1 MKTIIQSF
9 EKTVNTFPDK
19 TAVNDEISSL
29 SYTELRDSAKRIGTS
44 LAVSGKRKGAV
55 ALYLKK
61 TPVCA
66 AAMLGTAYSGNFYV
80 VIDTAMPVER
90 IKSIFATV
98 KPFAVIYEE
107 ELSESLN
114 DIGFEGLS
122 LTSAEALSAEADDKL
137 LSEIQCKMTSTDLL
151 YCLFTS
157 GSTGVPKGTAVTH
170 GNVLSYTDWFINT
183 FDITSE
189 TIFGSQTPFYFS
201 MSVTD
206 FYSSLRTGA
215 QLAII
220 PKKYFA
226 FPVKLVQ
233 YMNEKK
239 VNTIYWVPSALCIAA
254 NMDLFKYMK
263 PEYLHTVLFAGE
275 VMPVK
280 KLNYWISYYP
290 DVKYANLFGPTETT
304 DICTYYTVDRS
315 FEDSEALPI
324 GAACDNCSVAVISE
338 DGKECAP
345 GEEGELYVG
354 GPFVAAGYYNNPE
367 KTAEAFV
374 LNPLQSAYPEIVY
387 KTGDIVKYNDRGEL
401 LYCGRKDFQIKHMGY
416 RIELGE
422 IENAALAEEGLKS
435 CACLFDKI
443 NDKIIIVYEGSL
455 SEDELLSALKKRVPD
470 YMMPAVYKKLAAM
483 PHNSNGKIDRALLKK
498 EYCPQ

>member
-90 IKSIFATV
+90 IKSIFAAV

-206 FYSSLRTGA
+206 FYSSL
-215 QLAII
+215 
-220 PKKYFA
+220 
-226 FPVKLVQ
+226 
-233 YMNEKK
+233 
-239 VNTIYWVPSALCIAA
+239 
-254 NMDLFKYMK
+254 
-263 PEYLHTVLFAGE
+263 
-275 VMPVK
+275 
-280 KLNYWISYYP
+280 
-290 DVKYANLFGPTETT
+290 
-304 DICTYYTVDRS
+304 
-315 FEDSEALPI
+315 
-324 GAACDNCSVAVISE
+324 
-338 DGKECAP
+338 
-345 GEEGELYVG
+345 
-354 GPFVAAGYYNNPE
+354 
-367 KTAEAFV
+367 
-374 LNPLQSAYPEIVY
+374 
-387 KTGDIVKYNDRGEL
+387 
-401 LYCGRKDFQIKHMGY
+401 
-416 RIELGE
+416 
-422 IENAALAEEGLKS
+422 
-435 CACLFDKI
+435 
-443 NDKIIIVYEGSL
+443 
-455 SEDELLSALKKRVPD
+455 
-470 YMMPAVYKKLAAM
+470 
-483 PHNSNGKIDRALLKK
+483 
-498 EYCPQ
+498 